1 MRELY
6 QIGEAERRAKIC
18 ALVAATCAA
27 WAALAL
33 LGLWSQGGATW
44 LSR

>member
-6 QIGEAERRAKIC
+6 QIEEAARRAKVG
-18 ALVAATCAA
+18 ALVVVTCVA

-33 LGLWSQGGATW
+33 LGLWSQGG
-44 LSR
+44 LP